1 MNYPEIMHLLFG
13 WWNWSPLQTAIAVS
27 AFWLL
32 MIIAILAIL
41 SGNRLG
47 GES

>member
-1 MNYPEIMHLLFG
+1 MTYPEFMQMLFG
-13 WWNWSPLQTAIAVS
+13 WWSWSPLQTAIAVS

-32 MIIAILAIL
+32 MIVAILAIL

-47 GES
+47 DES